1 MNIAII
7 FSDAKTSIGGGLSY
21 QIKLAK
27 LIKENFNQNIY
38 FFSNDQSIERELTKY
53 GIDISYLNYNIF
65 NKLLFKISK
74 IKFFKFINFFY
85 KFNLDKKFLKKD
97 IDLVYFLSPNSD
109 SLYLENINYIFTVW
123 DLCHRDHPEFPEVRN
138 NLAFEKREILF
149 NKILPFATKVISES
163 SFGKQQL
170 IKRYNIDNE
179 KCEIID
185 MPLSY
190 LSGEDTNLDNSFID
204 NTINKYH
211 IKNKFIFY
219 PAQLWAHKNHIYNID
234 AIKYLAKKEIII
246 DLVFCGA
253 DKGNLKTI
261 MAYAKKN
268 NVEKQV
274 KYLGYIDKKEITAL
288 YKASLALSMPTYFGP
303 TNIPPLEAFR
313 NSTPVL
319 YPIFDSE
326 NKLFNNGI
334 WPIDLKDP
342 KTLSLQIEKILKNDI
357 AIEEK
362 IEYGKKFLESN
373 NDEKIIKCLKNIF
386 NEFEIKKKTWKI

>member
-7 FSDAKTSIGGGLSY
+7 FSDAKTSIGGGLYY

-38 FFSNDQSIERELTKY
+38 FFSNDQSIKRELTKY
-53 GIDISYLNYNIF
+53 DIDVDYLNYNIF
-65 NKLLFKISK
+65 HKLLFKISK

-85 KFNLDKKFLKKD
+85 KSNLDEKFLKKD
-97 IDLVYFLSPNSD
+97 IDLIYFLSPNSD

-170 IKRYNIDNE
+170 IKRYNIDHE

-190 LSGEDTNLDNSFID
+190 FNGEDTNVDNNFIE

-268 NVEKQV
+268 NLEEQV

-303 TNIPPLEAFR
+303 TNIPPLEAFK

-357 AIEEK
+357 AIGEK